1 MHVSNKEILGV
12 VDTAACCLHFLFEQI
27 VPRRKLQGRI
37 ILKEADKYSEI
48 EAILAEQIKIK
59 IHIV

>member
-12 VDTAACCLHFLFEQI
+12 VDTSACYLHFLFEQF

-37 ILKEADKYSEI
+37 ILKEADTFSEI
-48 EAILAEQIKIK
+48 EAILAEQTKIK
-59 IHIV
+59 IHIM